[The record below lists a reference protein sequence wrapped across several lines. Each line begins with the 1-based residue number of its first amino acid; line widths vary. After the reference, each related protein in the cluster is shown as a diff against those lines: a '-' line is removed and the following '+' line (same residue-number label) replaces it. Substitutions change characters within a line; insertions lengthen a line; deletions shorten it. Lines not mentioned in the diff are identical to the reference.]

1 MKERKK
7 KILLVPVYYVSKLF
21 KEWAEYN
28 FLKVW
33 GREGD
38 GISKNERHK
47 DSIIDEKQLI
57 QLSSKGSY
65 SISDEFIL
73 IHRDKN
79 GKILHYLDSRD
90 WEHDTLTNIGM
101 QLAAK
106 RLGNVDSVAQ
116 FNYIGIGTGT
126 TPANAAQTN
135 LETQQSRL
143 SCTPTVVTTTVT
155 NDTLQLDIVFS
166 YANDNGLTGTDAITE
181 TGVFNA
187 SGTTDNAMLW
197 RQIFTAINCNWDD
210 GDTLEMICKTQIKQ
224 GS

>member
-1 MKERKK
+1 MNK
-7 KILLVPVYYVSKLF
+7 
-21 KEWAEYN
+21 
-28 FLKVW
+28 
-33 GREGD
+33 
-38 GISKNERHK
+38 KNEIIK
-47 DSIIDEKQLI
+47 DLIVGEKQLVK
-57 QLSSKGSY
+57 LSNKESY
-65 SISDEFIL
+65 SIIDEFIL

-106 RLGNVDSVAQ
+106 RLGNINTTAE
-116 FNYIGIGTGT
+116 FNYVGIGTGT

-135 LETQQSRL
+135 LETQKSRL
-143 SCTPTVVTTTVT
+143 SCTPTVVNTTVT
-155 NDTLQLDIVFS
+155 YDTLQLDVVFS
-166 YANDNGLTGTDAITE
+166 HANDAGLTGTDSICE

-197 RQIFTAINCNWDD
+197 RQTFTAISCNWDQ
-210 GDTLEMICKTQIKQ
+210 GDTLEMICKTQVKQ